1 MSIDKPV
8 MGEDDAD
15 AVKRAALDFMRAR
28 SGKGG
33 WGQPEATWATRAPGK
48 AVPAFSNL
56 PQYRQILAHEAAGK
70 LLGIENP
77 FYRPHEGAAGATTVI
92 GERTLLNF
100 ASYDYLGLNQ
110 NAEVRAAA
118 AEALACY
125 GVSASASRLVAGERP
140 IHGALERS
148 IADLYGVDEAVAM
161 VSGYLTNVTAITC
174 LMGPS
179 DLILHDELIHNSA
192 LSGAQFCGA
201 TRRSFRH
208 NDLADLDRQLSVL
221 TSRHKRVLVI
231 VEGLYS
237 MDGDLADLPGLI
249 ELRARYGFWLMVD
262 EAHALGVLGATGRG
276 SAEHFGC
283 DPRKVDIWMG
293 TLSKTTAS
301 CGGYIAG
308 NRELVALL
316 KGYAGG
322 FVYSVGLSPI
332 LAAAANAALAVIQRE
347 PARVR
352 RLQENGKFF
361 RDTAEE
367 AGLEVGLGAGYS
379 VTPIMVRDSLRAV
392 SLSGKL
398 MEAGVNVLPI
408 MFPAVPEGAAR
419 LRFFITSEHTRAQLE
434 SAVRLT
440 KEKLDALVSRGV
452 SIGSIDP
459 RAIAN
464 LLGPGTDPGGAR

>member
-1 MSIDKPV
+1 MSSDEPAKE
-8 MGEDDAD
+8 GEEGE
-15 AVKRAALDFMRAR
+15 AVKRAALNFMRAR
-28 SGKGG
+28 SDMGG
-33 WGQPEATWATRAPGK
+33 RLRRDARSDAPVLGSK
-48 AVPAFSNL
+48 TVPAFSDL
-56 PQYRQILAHEAAGK
+56 PQYRQVLAHEAAGN

-77 FYRPHEGAAGATTVI
+77 FYRAHEGTAGATTVI
-92 GERTLLNF
+92 GERTLINF
-100 ASYDYLGLNQ
+100 ASYDYLGLNL

-118 AEALACY
+118 SNALDRF

-140 IHGALERS
+140 IHGVLERN
-148 IADLYGVDEAVAM
+148 IADLYRVEDAVTM
-161 VSGYLTNVTAITC
+161 VSGYLTNVTAISC

-179 DLILHDELIHNSA
+179 DLVLHDELIHNSA
-192 LSGAQFCGA
+192 LTGAQFCGA

-208 NDLADLDRQLSVL
+208 NDLADLERQLMAL
-221 TSRHKRVLVI
+221 ASRHRRVLVI
-231 VEGLYS
+231 GEGLYS

-249 ELRARYGFWLMVD
+249 RLRDRYGFWLMID

-308 NRELVALL
+308 NSELITLL

-322 FVYSVGLSPI
+322 FVYSVGLSPV
-332 LAAAANAALAVIQRE
+332 LAAAANAALAVIRRE

-352 RLQENGKFF
+352 RLQTNGKFF
-361 RDTAEE
+361 RDTARQ

-379 VTPIMVRDSLRAV
+379 VTPIMVGDSLRAV
-392 SLSGKL
+392 SLSGEL
-398 MEAGVNVLPI
+398 MEAGVNAMPI

-419 LRFFITSEHTRAQLE
+419 LRFFITSEHTQAQLE

-452 SIGSIDP
+452 GVGTIDAA
-459 RAIAN
+459 AIAQH
-464 LLGPGTDPGGAR
+464 LGSETHQGDL